1 MYPDHMEIQ
10 SETSNRTPMQS
21 PRKLLS
27 VWTTSDALLLTM
39 DLNPL
44 RVQEWLNQQYH
55 TLAQNRDVDDEL
67 EPQDMDVEI
76 LPNGSKTST
85 KLC

>member
-1 MYPDHMEIQ
+1 MEIQ
-10 SETSNRTPMQS
+10 SETSNQTPMQS
-21 PRKLLS
+21 PLKLLS

-55 TLAQNRDVDDEL
+55 TPAQNRDVDDEL
-67 EPQDMDVEI
+67 EPQHMDVEI
-76 LPNGSKTST
+76 LPDSSKTST
-85 KLC
+85 KHY